1 MTPATPEP
9 TGLPTLGCPTCGGQT
24 RSGPGGRFDCVYCG
38 GHFLAAG
45 DPGVPTLTPRH
56 HLGAAT
62 AFHAAQA
69 WLREQEITA
78 DPPPRPGAISLLFVP
93 YWRYA
98 ALLSGWVLT
107 RPAREKTVAA
117 LHDNAGLGGTARE
130 SGGAAPLAA
139 LLAHTARRDE
149 EARLA
154 AFLATPRA
162 GTAGAAEAAAATHP
176 EPHTSA
182 LLKPVA
188 WSGPACDVRE
198 FGLVGVHQLVDEAQL
213 APFDFAAAERTGAVC
228 QVHGS
233 LTAVRRQAERAVLNQ
248 LAGSQRVLRRRA
260 SFVREQVALIY
271 YPLHIFKYAARG
283 LRCRLV
289 LDGVRGRV
297 LAGTRPAATAD
308 GAWRLLGGLSLWSW
322 VWAASPTGGLGSLP
336 LLWLL
341 DARARDAVA
350 SPRALALRAQETLAP
365 PRRIVESF

>member
-1 MTPATPEP
+1 VIPATPEP
-9 TGLPTLGCPTCGGQT
+9 TGLPTLGCPSCGGQT
-24 RSGPGGRFDCVYCG
+24 RPGPGGRFDCVYCG
-38 GHFLAAG
+38 GRFLAAG
-45 DPGVPTLTPRH
+45 DPGVPTLTPRR

-62 AFHAAQA
+62 AFHAARS

-78 DPPPRPGAISLLFVP
+78 DPPPRPGAIGLLFVP

-98 ALLSGWVLT
+98 ALLSGWLLT
-107 RPAREKTVAA
+107 RPAREKTIAA
-117 LHDNAGLGGTARE
+117 AHDLGGVGGTARDN
-130 SGGAAPLAA
+130 GGAAPLAA
-139 LLAHTARRDE
+139 LLGHAARRDE

-154 AFLATPRA
+154 TFLAAPRVGA
-162 GTAGAAEAAAATHP
+162 TGAAATTAATHP

-213 APFDFAAAERTGAVC
+213 VPFDFAAAERTGAVC

-233 LTAVRRQAERAVLNQ
+233 LAAVRRQAERAVLNQ

-289 LDGVRGRV
+289 LDGVRGHV
-297 LAGTRPAATAD
+297 LAGTRPAATED
-308 GAWRLLGGLSLWSW
+308 SAWRLLGGLSLWSC

-365 PRRIVESF
+365 QRRIVESF

>member
-9 TGLPTLGCPTCGGQT
+9 TGLPTLGCPACGGQT
-24 RSGPGGRFDCVYCG
+24 RPGPGGRFDCVYCG
-38 GHFLAAG
+38 GRFLATD
-45 DPGVPTLTPRH
+45 DPGVPTLTPRT

-69 WLREQEITA
+69 WLREHEIVA
-78 DPPPRPGAISLLFVP
+78 DPPPRPGALGLLFVP

-98 ALLSGWVLT
+98 ALLSGWALT
-107 RPAREKTVAA
+107 RPARETTVAA
-117 LHDNAGLGGTARE
+117 GPDDALGGASRVA
-130 SGGAAPLAA
+130 GAAPLAA
-139 LLAHTARRDE
+139 LLGRAARRDE
-149 EARLA
+149 DARLA
-154 AFLATPRA
+154 AFLAAPRA
-162 GTAGAAEAAAATHP
+162 GPADGAPATATTHQ
-176 EPHTSA
+176 EPRTTA

-198 FGLVGVHQLVDEAQL
+198 FGLVGVHQLVDELQL
-213 APFDFAAAERTGAVC
+213 VPFDFAAAERTGAVC

-233 LTAVRRQAERAVLNQ
+233 LAAVRRQAERAVLNQ

-260 SFVREQVALIY
+260 SFVRERVALIY

-289 LDGVRGRV
+289 LDGVRGHV
-297 LAGTRPAATAD
+297 LAGTRPAATEDA
-308 GAWRLLGGLSLWSW
+308 AWRLLGGVSLWSC
-322 VWAASPTGGLGSLP
+322 VWAASPSGGLGSLP

>member
-9 TGLPTLGCPTCGGQT
+9 TGLPTLGCPDCGGQT
-24 RSGPGGRFDCVYCG
+24 RPGPGGRFDCVYCG
-38 GHFLAAG
+38 GRFLAAG

-62 AFHAAQA
+62 AFHAART
-69 WLREQEITA
+69 WLREQGITA
-78 DPPPRPGAISLLFVP
+78 DPPPQPGAVGLLFVP

-107 RPAREKTVAA
+107 RPARERPVAA
-117 LHDNAGLGGTARE
+117 APDHAGAGGPARDA
-130 SGGAAPLAA
+130 SGAAPLAA
-139 LLAHTARRDE
+139 LLGRSARRDE

-154 AFLATPRA
+154 AFLAAPRVGA
-162 GTAGAAEAAAATHP
+162 TGAAETAAAPHP
-176 EPHTSA
+176 EPRTSA

-213 APFDFAAAERTGAVC
+213 VPFDFAAAERIGAVC

-233 LTAVRRQAERAVLNQ
+233 IAAVRRQAERAVLNQ

-271 YPLHIFKYAARG
+271 YPLHIFKYAAHG
-283 LRCRLV
+283 LCCRLV
-289 LDGVRGRV
+289 LDGVRGHV
-297 LAGTRPAATAD
+297 LAGTRPAATED
-308 GAWRLLGGLSLWSW
+308 GAWRLLGGLSLWSC
-322 VWAASPTGGLGSLP
+322 VWAASPAGGLGSLP

-341 DARARDAVA
+341 DARAHDAVA
-350 SPRALALRAQETLAP
+350 SPRGLALRAQETLAP